1 MKLFEIYLLLG
12 AMSFLTA
19 CGTTKLVTTP
29 VGMATKTTL
38 KAAKLSAKV
47 VKETAVTTSKIAL
60 TPLDILIPD
69 GTQVGMASWY
79 GEDYH
84 GNKTTSGEVY
94 DMYKLT
100 AAHCCLPLGTSV
112 KVTNLAN
119 GKSVKVK
126 INDRGPFKKDRIID
140 LSYAAAKEIGLIGAG
155 TQKVKIKV
163 IK

>member
-1 MKLFEIYLLLG
+1 
-12 AMSFLTA
+12 MSFLTA

-94 DMYKLT
+94 DMHKLT

-126 INDRGPFKKDRIID
+126 INDRGPFKKGRIID